1 MDREDVLPTPP
12 TGPALPT
19 VLAERYQLDRSLGN
33 GGMGEVF
40 EATDLTLHRS
50 VAVKL
55 LSPSLVQDEP
65 ARARFL
71 REARALAQVNSP
83 HVVAVYDA
91 GEDDERPYL
100 VMELVE
106 GTTLEHELERAGRL
120 EPPRAVAIAKDIA
133 SGLAS
138 AHEQG
143 IVHRDVKPSNVFL
156 TPSDAAKIGDFGI
169 ARLERPDAT
178 LTLTGQTFG
187 SPPYVAPEQATGGK
201 VDARADLYSLGCVL
215 FQMLVGRRPFSGDD
229 AVSLVYQHVHTT
241 PPRVD
246 SLHPE
251 VPVALGDL
259 VAGLMAKDPDDRPDS
274 AEEVQRALE
283 SVPTEPVA
291 TATATATVPVT
302 ATATVPVT
310 ATAVLPR
317 RAQAERRQKPWWPLV
332 AGIVGVVV
340 LLALTAA
347 AILARG
353 DPAAAPPSPT
363 RPASIA
369 SSSAS
374 TSTSSSPSVPLPQT
388 PETAA
393 AALFALTQRLQDT
406 GAIDHKLAEDIQH
419 AVDEA
424 VNGKGHGHEGDAS
437 NTLKDLK
444 DKVSEAVDHGTVSAA
459 DGGRLIDA
467 IDQLEQTLSSDGD

>member
-40 EATDLTLHRS
+40 EATDLTLHRN

-138 AHEQG
+138 AHGQG

-187 SPPYVAPEQATGGK
+187 SPPYVAPEQATGGT

-283 SVPTEPVA
+283 SVPTGPV
-291 TATATATVPVT
+291 ATATATVPVQ
-302 ATATVPVT
+302 

-317 RAQAERRQKPWWPLV
+317 RAQADRRRKPWWPLV

-340 LLALTAA
+340 LLALTTA

-353 DPAAAPPSPT
+353 DPTAAPSSPPRRSSTAPSS
-363 RPASIA
+363 PAT
-369 SSSAS
+369 SA
-374 TSTSSSPSVPLPQT
+374 SSSPSAPLPQT
-388 PETAA
+388 PAA
-393 AALFALTQRLQDT
+393 AGAAVLALTHQLQDA
-406 GAIDHKLAEDIQH
+406 GAIDHKLADDIQH
-419 AVDEA
+419 TVDE
-424 VNGKGHGHEGDAS
+424 VLNGNGKHDENTDPGDKL
-437 NTLKDLK
+437 NELKDTIA
-444 DKVSEAVDHGTVSAA
+444 EAVDHGTVSAA
-459 DGGRLIDA
+459 DAGRLTDA
-467 IDQLEQTLSSDGD
+467 IDQLGQTLSSGGD

>member
-40 EATDLTLHRS
+40 EATDLTLHRN

-106 GTTLEHELERAGRL
+106 GTTVEHELERAGRL
-120 EPPRAVAIAKDIA
+120 EPPRAVAIATDIA

-156 TPSDAAKIGDFGI
+156 TPLDAAKIGDFGI

-215 FQMLVGRRPFSGDD
+215 FQMLVGRPPFSGDD

-283 SVPTEPVA
+283 SVPTEAVA
-291 TATATATVPVT
+291 TAT

-317 RAQAERRQKPWWPLV
+317 RAQAERRRKPWWPLV
-332 AGIVGVVV
+332 AGIAGVVV
-340 LLALTAA
+340 LLALTTA

-353 DPAAAPPSPT
+353 DPTAAPSSPARRSSTSPSSPPTSASPSP
-363 RPASIA
+363 
-369 SSSAS
+369 SA
-374 TSTSSSPSVPLPQT
+374 PLPQT
-388 PETAA
+388 PGAA
-393 AALFALTQRLQDT
+393 GAALLALTQQLQDA
-406 GAIDHKLAEDIQH
+406 GAIDHKLADDIKH
-419 AVDEA
+419 TVDE
-424 VNGKGHGHEGDAS
+424 VLNGKGKHDENADPADKL
-437 NTLKDLK
+437 NELKDTIA
-444 DKVSEAVDHGTVSAA
+444 EAVDHGTVSAA
-459 DGGRLIDA
+459 DAGRLTDA
-467 IDQLEQTLSSDGD
+467 IDRLEQTLSSGGD

>member
-40 EATDLTLHRS
+40 EATDLTLHRN

-71 REARALAQVNSP
+71 REARALARVNSP

-91 GEDDERPYL
+91 GEDDQRPYL

-106 GTTLEHELERAGRL
+106 GTTLEQELERAGRL
-120 EPPRAVAIAKDIA
+120 EPARAVAIAKDIA

-138 AHEQG
+138 AHGQG

-169 ARLERPDAT
+169 VRLERPDAT

-187 SPPYVAPEQATGGK
+187 SPPYVAPEQATGGT

-215 FQMLVGRRPFSGDD
+215 FQMLVGRRPFSGND

-291 TATATATVPVT
+291 TV
-302 ATATVPVT
+302 TATVPVT

-317 RAQAERRQKPWWPLV
+317 RAQADRRRKPWWPLV

-340 LLALTAA
+340 LLTLTTA

-353 DPAAAPPSPT
+353 DPTA
-363 RPASIA
+363 A
-369 SSSAS
+369 SSSPPRRSS
-374 TSTSSSPSVPLPQT
+374 TAPSSPATSASPSPSAPLPQT
-388 PETAA
+388 PAA
-393 AALFALTQRLQDT
+393 AGAALLALTQQLQDA
-406 GAIDHKLAEDIQH
+406 GAIDHKLADDIQH
-419 AVDEA
+419 TVDE
-424 VNGKGHGHEGDAS
+424 VLNGKGKHDENADPADKL
-437 NTLKDLK
+437 NELKDTIA
-444 DKVSEAVDHGTVSAA
+444 EAVDHGTVSAA
-459 DGGRLIDA
+459 DAGRLTDA
-467 IDQLEQTLSSDGD
+467 IDQLGQTLSSGGD

>member
-1 MDREDVLPTPP
+1 MDREDVLPMPP

-40 EATDLTLHRS
+40 EATDLTLHRN

-120 EPPRAVAIAKDIA
+120 EPPRAVAIATDIA

-156 TPSDAAKIGDFGI
+156 TPLDAAKIGDFGI

-283 SVPTEPVA
+283 SVPTEAVA
-291 TATATATVPVT
+291 TAT

-317 RAQAERRQKPWWPLV
+317 RAQAERRRKPWWPLV
-332 AGIVGVVV
+332 AGIAGVVV
-340 LLALTAA
+340 LLALTTA

-353 DPAAAPPSPT
+353 DPTAAPSSPA
-363 RPASIA
+363 RRS
-369 SSSAS
+369 S
-374 TSTSSSPSVPLPQT
+374 TSPSSSSPASASPSPSAPLPQT
-388 PETAA
+388 PGAA
-393 AALFALTQRLQDT
+393 GAALLALTQQLQDA
-406 GAIDHKLAEDIQH
+406 GAIDHKLADDIKH
-419 AVDEA
+419 TVDE
-424 VNGKGHGHEGDAS
+424 VLNGKGKHDENADPADKL
-437 NTLKDLK
+437 NELKDTIA
-444 DKVSEAVDHGTVSAA
+444 EAVDHGTVSAA
-459 DGGRLIDA
+459 DAGRLTDA
-467 IDQLEQTLSSDGD
+467 IDRLEQTLSSGGD

>member
-106 GTTLEHELERAGRL
+106 GTTLEHELERTGRL

-187 SPPYVAPEQATGGK
+187 SPPYVAPEQATGGT

-215 FQMLVGRRPFSGDD
+215 FQMLVGHRPFSGHD

-246 SLHPE
+246 SLRPE

-259 VAGLMAKDPDDRPDS
+259 VAGLMSKDPDDRPDS
-274 AEEVQRALE
+274 GEEVQRALE
-283 SVPTEPVA
+283 SVPTEPDA
-291 TATATATVPVT
+291 T

-317 RAQAERRQKPWWPLV
+317 RAQAEPRRKPWWPLV

-340 LLALTAA
+340 LLALTTA

-353 DPAAAPPSPT
+353 DPTAAPSSPPPRSST
-363 RPASIA
+363 A
-369 SSSAS
+369 SSSPPAS
-374 TSTSSSPSVPLPQT
+374 ATSSPPAPLPQT
-388 PETAA
+388 PEAA
-393 AALFALTQRLQDT
+393 GAALLALTQQLQEA
-406 GAIDHKLAEDIQH
+406 GAIDHKLADDIQH
-419 AVDEA
+419 TVDE
-424 VNGKGHGHEGDAS
+424 VLNGKGKHDENADPADKL
-437 NTLKDLK
+437 NELKDT
-444 DKVSEAVDHGTVSAA
+444 VAEAVDHGTVSATDA
-459 DGGRLIDA
+459 GQLTDA
-467 IDQLEQTLSSDGD
+467 IDQLGQTLSSGGD

>member
-1 MDREDVLPTPP
+1 MDREGVLPTPP

-40 EATDLTLHRS
+40 EATDLTLHRN

-71 REARALAQVNSP
+71 REARALARVNSP
-83 HVVAVYDA
+83 HVVTVYDA

-100 VMELVE
+100 VMEFVE
-106 GTTLEHELERAGRL
+106 GATLEHELERAGRL

-187 SPPYVAPEQATGGK
+187 SPPYVAPEQATGGT
-201 VDARADLYSLGCVL
+201 VDARADLYSLGCVQ

-274 AEEVQRALE
+274 AEEVQRALG

-291 TATATATVPVT
+291 TATTTATAT

-317 RAQAERRQKPWWPLV
+317 RAQADRRRKPWWPLV

-340 LLALTAA
+340 LRARTTA
-347 AILARG
+347 AILAPD
-353 DPAAAPPSPT
+353 DPTPAPSSPSRRSSTAPSSTPPS
-363 RPASIA
+363 A
-369 SSSAS
+369 
-374 TSTSSSPSVPLPQT
+374 SSSPSAPLPQT
-388 PETAA
+388 PETAG
-393 AALFALTQRLQDT
+393 AALLALTQQLQDA
-406 GAIDHKLAEDIQH
+406 GAIDHKLADDIQH
-419 AVDEA
+419 AVDDA
-424 VNGKGHGHEGDAS
+424 VNGKGHGHDHDGDAS

-444 DKVSEAVDHGTVSAA
+444 DKVSEAVNQGTVSAA

-467 IDQLEQTLSSDGD
+467 IDRLEQTLSSDGD

>member
-55 LSPSLVQDEP
+55 LSPSLVQEEP

-71 REARALAQVNSP
+71 REARALARVNSP

-106 GTTLEHELERAGRL
+106 GTTLERELERSGRL
-120 EPPRAVAIAKDIA
+120 EPARAVAIAKDIA

-274 AEEVQRALE
+274 AEEVRRALE
-283 SVPTEPVA
+283 SVPTEAV
-291 TATATATVPVT
+291 VT

-317 RAQAERRQKPWWPLV
+317 RAQADRRRKPWWPLV
-332 AGIVGVVV
+332 AGIAGVVV

-353 DPAAAPPSPT
+353 DPTAAPSSPARRSSTSPSSPPTSASPSP
-363 RPASIA
+363 
-369 SSSAS
+369 SA
-374 TSTSSSPSVPLPQT
+374 PLPQT
-388 PETAA
+388 PEAA
-393 AALFALTQRLQDT
+393 GAALLALTQQLQDA
-406 GAIDHKLAEDIQH
+406 GAIDHKLADDIRH
-419 AVDEA
+419 TVDE
-424 VNGKGHGHEGDAS
+424 VLNGKGKHDENADPADKL
-437 NTLKDLK
+437 NELKDTIA
-444 DKVSEAVDHGTVSAA
+444 EAVDHGTVSAA
-459 DGGRLIDA
+459 DAGRLTDA
-467 IDQLEQTLSSDGD
+467 IDQLGQTLSSGGD

>member
-12 TGPALPT
+12 TGSAPPT

-40 EATDLTLHRS
+40 EATDLTLHRN

-71 REARALAQVNSP
+71 REARALARVNSP

-106 GTTLEHELERAGRL
+106 GTTLEQELKGTGRV
-120 EPPRAVAIAKDIA
+120 EPARAVAIAKDIA

-187 SPPYVAPEQATGGK
+187 SPPYVAPEQATGGT

-283 SVPTEPVA
+283 SVPTEPDA
-291 TATATATVPVT
+291 TATM
-302 ATATVPVT
+302 PVT

-317 RAQAERRQKPWWPLV
+317 RAQVDRRRKPWWPLV
-332 AGIVGVVV
+332 AGIVGVVL

-353 DPAAAPPSPT
+353 DPTAA
-363 RPASIA
+363 A
-369 SSSAS
+369 SSSTRP
-374 TSTSSSPSVPLPQT
+374 TSTAPSSPPASASSSSSAPLPQT
-388 PETAA
+388 PAA
-393 AALFALTQRLQDT
+393 AGAALLALTQQLQDA
-406 GAIDHKLAEDIQH
+406 GAIDHKLADDIRH
-419 AVDEA
+419 TVDE
-424 VNGKGHGHEGDAS
+424 VLSGNGKHDENADPADKL
-437 NTLKDLK
+437 NELKDTIA
-444 DKVSEAVDHGTVSAA
+444 EAVDHGTVSTA
-459 DGGRLIDA
+459 DAGRLTDA
-467 IDQLEQTLSSDGD
+467 IDQLGQTLSSGRD

>member
-71 REARALAQVNSP
+71 REARALARVNSP

-106 GTTLEHELERAGRL
+106 GTTLEHELERSGRL
-120 EPPRAVAIAKDIA
+120 EPARAVAIAKDIA

-156 TPSDAAKIGDFGI
+156 TPSDAAKVGDFGI

-187 SPPYVAPEQATGGK
+187 SPPYVAPEQATGGT

-246 SLHPE
+246 SLQPE

-274 AEEVQRALE
+274 AEEVRRALE
-283 SVPTEPVA
+283 SVPTDPVA
-291 TATATATVPVT
+291 TATTTL
-302 ATATVPVT
+302 PVT

-317 RAQAERRQKPWWPLV
+317 RAQTERRRKPWWPLV

-353 DPAAAPPSPT
+353 DPTAAASGPT
-363 RPASIA
+363 RPPSTALSSPPASA
-369 SSSAS
+369 
-374 TSTSSSPSVPLPQT
+374 SSSPSAPLPQT
-388 PETAA
+388 PAA
-393 AALFALTQRLQDT
+393 AGAALLALTQQLQDA
-406 GAIDHKLAEDIQH
+406 GAIDHKLADDIQH
-419 AVDEA
+419 SVDE
-424 VNGKGHGHEGDAS
+424 VLNGKGKHDENVDATDKL
-437 NTLKDLK
+437 NELKDT
-444 DKVSEAVDHGTVSAA
+444 VAEAVDHGTVSAA
-459 DGGRLIDA
+459 DGGRLTGA
-467 IDQLEQTLSSDGD
+467 IDRLEQTLSSGGD

>member
-40 EATDLTLHRS
+40 EATDLTLHRN

-120 EPPRAVAIAKDIA
+120 EPPRAVAIATDIA

-156 TPSDAAKIGDFGI
+156 TPLDAAKIGDFGI

-274 AEEVQRALE
+274 AEEVRRALE
-283 SVPTEPVA
+283 SVPTEPVG
-291 TATATATVPVT
+291 TATGTATK
-302 ATATVPVT
+302 PVT

-317 RAQAERRQKPWWPLV
+317 RAQADRRRKPWWPLV
-332 AGIVGVVV
+332 AGIAGVVV
-340 LLALTAA
+340 LLALTTA

-353 DPAAAPPSPT
+353 DPTAAPSSPARRSSTSPSSPPTSAPPSP
-363 RPASIA
+363 
-369 SSSAS
+369 SA
-374 TSTSSSPSVPLPQT
+374 PLPQT
-388 PETAA
+388 PEAA
-393 AALFALTQRLQDT
+393 GAALLALTQQLQEA
-406 GAIDHKLAEDIQH
+406 GAIDHKLADDIKH
-419 AVDEA
+419 TVDE
-424 VNGKGHGHEGDAS
+424 VLNGKGKHDENADP
-437 NTLKDLK
+437 TDKLKELKDT
-444 DKVSEAVDHGTVSAA
+444 VAEAVDHGTVSAA
-459 DGGRLIDA
+459 DAGRLTDA
-467 IDQLEQTLSSDGD
+467 IDQLGQTLSSSGD

>member
-40 EATDLTLHRS
+40 EATDLTLHRN

-106 GTTLEHELERAGRL
+106 GTTLERELERAGRL

-156 TPSDAAKIGDFGI
+156 TPSDAAKVGDFGI

-229 AVSLVYQHVHTT
+229 PVSLVYQHVHTT

-291 TATATATVPVT
+291 T
-302 ATATVPVT
+302 VPVT

-317 RAQAERRQKPWWPLV
+317 RAQAERRRKPWWPLV

-353 DPAAAPPSPT
+353 DPTAAASSPSRPASTAPPSP
-363 RPASIA
+363 PASA
-369 SSSAS
+369 
-374 TSTSSSPSVPLPQT
+374 SSSPSAPLPQT
-388 PETAA
+388 PAA
-393 AALFALTQRLQDT
+393 AGAALLALTQQLQDAGT
-406 GAIDHKLAEDIQH
+406 IDHKLADDIRH
-419 AVDEA
+419 TVDE
-424 VNGKGHGHEGDAS
+424 VLNGKGKHDEGVDVADKL
-437 NTLKDLK
+437 NELKDA
-444 DKVSEAVDHGTVSAA
+444 VSEAVDHGTVSAT
-459 DGGRLIDA
+459 DGGRLTDA
-467 IDQLEQTLSSDGD
+467 IDRLEQTLFSGGD

>member
-12 TGPALPT
+12 TGPALPA

-40 EATDLTLHRS
+40 EATDLTLHRN

-83 HVVAVYDA
+83 HVVVVYDA
-91 GEDDERPYL
+91 GEDDDRPYL

-106 GTTLEHELERAGRL
+106 GTTLEQELKRAGRL
-120 EPPRAVAIAKDIA
+120 EPARAVAIATDIA

-187 SPPYVAPEQATGGK
+187 SPPYVAPEQATGGT

-229 AVSLVYQHVHTT
+229 PVSLVYQHVHTT

-259 VAGLMAKDPDDRPDS
+259 VAGLMSKDPDDRPDS

-302 ATATVPVT
+302 ATA
-310 ATAVLPR
+310 VLPR
-317 RAQAERRQKPWWPLV
+317 RAQTERRRKPWWPLV

-353 DPAAAPPSPT
+353 DPTAAASSPS
-363 RPASIA
+363 RPASTAPSSPPA
-369 SSSAS
+369 SA
-374 TSTSSSPSVPLPQT
+374 SSSPSASLPQT
-388 PETAA
+388 PAA
-393 AALFALTQRLQDT
+393 AGTALLALTQQLQDA

-419 AVDEA
+419 TVDE
-424 VNGKGHGHEGDAS
+424 VLNDKGKHDENADPTDKL
-437 NTLKDLK
+437 NELKDT
-444 DKVSEAVDHGTVSAA
+444 VAEAVDHGTVSAA
-459 DGGRLIDA
+459 DAGRLTDA
-467 IDQLEQTLSSDGD
+467 IDRLGQTLSSGGD

>member
-106 GTTLEHELERAGRL
+106 GTTLERELERAGRL
-120 EPPRAVAIAKDIA
+120 EPRRAVAIAKDIA

-156 TPSDAAKIGDFGI
+156 TPSDAAKVGDFGI

-215 FQMLVGRRPFSGDD
+215 FQMLAGRRPFSGDD

-251 VPVALGDL
+251 VPLALGDL

-274 AEEVQRALE
+274 AEEVRRALE
-283 SVPTEPVA
+283 SVPTDPVA
-291 TATATATVPVT
+291 TATATL
-302 ATATVPVT
+302 PVT

-317 RAQAERRQKPWWPLV
+317 RAQAERRRKPWWPLV

-347 AILARG
+347 AILARD
-353 DPAAAPPSPT
+353 DPTAAASSSTQPPSTAPPSP
-363 RPASIA
+363 PASA
-369 SSSAS
+369 
-374 TSTSSSPSVPLPQT
+374 SSSPSAPLPQT
-388 PETAA
+388 PAA
-393 AALFALTQRLQDT
+393 AGAALLALTQQLQDT

-419 AVDEA
+419 TVDE
-424 VNGKGHGHEGDAS
+424 VLNGKGKHDEGVDVADKL
-437 NTLKDLK
+437 NELKDT
-444 DKVSEAVDHGTVSAA
+444 VVEAVDHGTVSAA
-459 DGGRLIDA
+459 DAGRLTDA
-467 IDQLEQTLSSDGD
+467 IDQLGQTLSSGGD

>member
-1 MDREDVLPTPP
+1 MDREDVLPMPP

-40 EATDLTLHRS
+40 EATDLTLHRN

-120 EPPRAVAIAKDIA
+120 EPPRAVAIATDIA

-156 TPSDAAKIGDFGI
+156 TPLDAAKIGDFGI

-251 VPVALGDL
+251 VPAGLGDL
-259 VAGLMAKDPDDRPDS
+259 VTGLMAKDPDDRPDS

-291 TATATATVPVT
+291 PT
-302 ATATVPVT
+302 TATVPVT

-317 RAQAERRQKPWWPLV
+317 RAQAERRRKPWWPLV
-332 AGIVGVVV
+332 AGIAGVVV
-340 LLALTAA
+340 LLALTTA

-353 DPAAAPPSPT
+353 DPTAAP
-363 RPASIA
+363 
-369 SSSAS
+369 SSRARRSS
-374 TSTSSSPSVPLPQT
+374 TSPSSSPPASASPSPSAPQPQT
-388 PETAA
+388 PEAA
-393 AALFALTQRLQDT
+393 GAALLALTQQLQDA
-406 GAIDHKLAEDIQH
+406 GAIDHKLADDIRH
-419 AVDEA
+419 TVDE
-424 VNGKGHGHEGDAS
+424 VLNGKGKHDENADPADKL
-437 NTLKDLK
+437 NELKDTIA
-444 DKVSEAVDHGTVSAA
+444 EAVDHGTVSTSDA
-459 DGGRLIDA
+459 GRLTDA
-467 IDQLEQTLSSDGD
+467 IDRLGQTLSSGGD

>member
-91 GEDDERPYL
+91 GEDDQRPYL

-106 GTTLEHELERAGRL
+106 GTTLEHELERTGRL
-120 EPPRAVAIAKDIA
+120 EPARAVAIAKDIA

-138 AHEQG
+138 AHGQG

-156 TPSDAAKIGDFGI
+156 TPSDSAKIGDFGI

-283 SVPTEPVA
+283 SVPTEPV
-291 TATATATVPVT
+291 TT

-317 RAQAERRQKPWWPLV
+317 RAQAERRRKPWWPLV

-353 DPAAAPPSPT
+353 DPTAAPSSPPRRSST
-363 RPASIA
+363 A
-369 SSSAS
+369 SSSPPAS
-374 TSTSSSPSVPLPQT
+374 ASSSPSAPLPQT
-388 PETAA
+388 PAA
-393 AALFALTQRLQDT
+393 AGAALLALTQQLQDA
-406 GAIDHKLAEDIQH
+406 GAIDHKLADDIQH
-419 AVDEA
+419 TVDE
-424 VNGKGHGHEGDAS
+424 VLNGKGKHDENVDPADKL
-437 NTLKDLK
+437 NELKDT
-444 DKVSEAVDHGTVSAA
+444 VAEAVDHGTVSAA
-459 DGGRLIDA
+459 DARRLTDA
-467 IDQLEQTLSSDGD
+467 IDQLGQTLSSGGD

>member
-40 EATDLTLHRS
+40 EATDLTLHRN

-55 LSPSLVQDEP
+55 LSPSLVEDEP

-91 GEDDERPYL
+91 GEDGERPYL

-106 GTTLEHELERAGRL
+106 GTTLEQELKRGGRL

-187 SPPYVAPEQATGGK
+187 SPPYVAPEQATGGT

-229 AVSLVYQHVHTT
+229 PVSLVYQHVHTT

-274 AEEVQRALE
+274 AEQVQRSLG
-283 SVPTEPVA
+283 SVPTEPA
-291 TATATATVPVT
+291 ATATATVPVT
-302 ATATVPVT
+302 ATVPLT
-310 ATAVLPR
+310 ATAVLPS
-317 RAQAERRQKPWWPLV
+317 RAQAERRRKPWWPLV
-332 AGIVGVVV
+332 AGIIGVVV
-340 LLALTAA
+340 LLALTTA

-353 DPAAAPPSPT
+353 DPTAAPSSPPRHSST
-363 RPASIA
+363 AP
-369 SSSAS
+369 SSAS
-374 TSTSSSPSVPLPQT
+374 ASASPSPSAPVPQT
-388 PETAA
+388 PEAA
-393 AALFALTQRLQDT
+393 GAALLALTQQLQDA
-406 GAIDHKLAEDIQH
+406 GAIDHKLADDIQH
-419 AVDEA
+419 AVDEV
-424 VNGKGHGHEGDAS
+424 VNGKGKGHGHEGDAS
-437 NTLKDLK
+437 KTLKDLK
-444 DKVSEAVDHGTVSAA
+444 DQVSEAVNQGTVSAA
-459 DGGRLIDA
+459 DGSRLIDA
-467 IDQLEQTLSSDGD
+467 IDLLDHTLSSDGGD

>member
-12 TGPALPT
+12 TGPAIPT

-40 EATDLTLHRS
+40 EGTDLTLHRN

-106 GTTLEHELERAGRL
+106 GTTLERELERAGRL
-120 EPPRAVAIAKDIA
+120 EPARAVVIAKDIA

-187 SPPYVAPEQATGGK
+187 SPPYVAPEQATGGT

-215 FQMLVGRRPFSGDD
+215 FQMLVGHRPFSGDD
-229 AVSLVYQHVHTT
+229 PVSLVYQHVHTT

-259 VAGLMAKDPDDRPDS
+259 VAGLMAKDPEDRPDS

-283 SVPTEPVA
+283 SIPTEPVA
-291 TATATATVPVT
+291 TATATS
-302 ATATVPVT
+302 
-310 ATAVLPR
+310 TAVLPR
-317 RAQAERRQKPWWPLV
+317 RAQAERRRKPWWPLV
-332 AGIVGVVV
+332 GGIVGVVV
-340 LLALTAA
+340 LLALTTA

-353 DPAAAPPSPT
+353 DPTAAPSSPT
-363 RPASIA
+363 PPASTAA
-369 SSSAS
+369 SSPPAS
-374 TSTSSSPSVPLPQT
+374 ESSSSTPLPQA
-388 PETAA
+388 PASA
-393 AALFALTQRLQDT
+393 GAALLALTQQLQDV

-419 AVDEA
+419 TVDE
-424 VNGKGHGHEGDAS
+424 VLNGKGKHDENADPTDKL
-437 NTLKDLK
+437 NELKDT
-444 DKVSEAVDHGTVSAA
+444 VAEAVDHGTVSAA
-459 DGGRLIDA
+459 DAQRLTDA
-467 IDQLEQTLSSDGD
+467 IDRLEQTISQGD

>member
-40 EATDLTLHRS
+40 EATDLTLHRN

-91 GEDDERPYL
+91 GEDAERPYL

-120 EPPRAVAIAKDIA
+120 EPPRAVAIAKDLA

-274 AEEVQRALE
+274 AEEVRRALE
-283 SVPTEPVA
+283 SVPTEAV
-291 TATATATVPVT
+291 VT

-317 RAQAERRQKPWWPLV
+317 RAQADRRRKPWWPLV
-332 AGIVGVVV
+332 AGIAGVVV

-353 DPAAAPPSPT
+353 DPTAAPSSPARRSSTSPSSPPTSASPSP
-363 RPASIA
+363 
-369 SSSAS
+369 SA
-374 TSTSSSPSVPLPQT
+374 PLPQT
-388 PETAA
+388 PEAA
-393 AALFALTQRLQDT
+393 GAALLALTQQLQDA
-406 GAIDHKLAEDIQH
+406 GAIDHKLADDIRH
-419 AVDEA
+419 TVDE
-424 VNGKGHGHEGDAS
+424 VLNGKGKHDENADPADKL
-437 NTLKDLK
+437 NELKDTIA
-444 DKVSEAVDHGTVSAA
+444 EAVDHGTVSAA
-459 DGGRLIDA
+459 DAGRLTDA
-467 IDQLEQTLSSDGD
+467 IDQLGQTLSSGGD

>member
-12 TGPALPT
+12 TGPGLPT

-40 EATDLTLHRS
+40 EGTDLTLHRN

-100 VMELVE
+100 VMELVD
-106 GTTLEHELERAGRL
+106 GTTLEHELERAGRV
-120 EPPRAVAIAKDIA
+120 EPARAVAIATDIA

-187 SPPYVAPEQATGGK
+187 SPPYVAPEQATGGT

-274 AEEVQRALE
+274 AEEVRRALE
-283 SVPTEPVA
+283 SVPTEPDA
-291 TATATATVPVT
+291 TATE
-302 ATATVPVT
+302 TVPVT

-317 RAQAERRQKPWWPLV
+317 RAQAERRRKPWWPLV
-332 AGIVGVVV
+332 AGSVGVVV

-353 DPAAAPPSPT
+353 DPTAAPSSPARRSSTSPSSPPTSASPSP
-363 RPASIA
+363 
-369 SSSAS
+369 SA
-374 TSTSSSPSVPLPQT
+374 PLPQT
-388 PETAA
+388 PAA
-393 AALFALTQRLQDT
+393 AGAALLALTQQLQDA
-406 GAIDHKLAEDIQH
+406 GAIDHKLADDIRH
-419 AVDEA
+419 TVDE
-424 VNGKGHGHEGDAS
+424 VLNGKGKHDENADPTDKL
-437 NTLKDLK
+437 NELKDTIA
-444 DKVSEAVDHGTVSAA
+444 EAVDHGTVSAA
-459 DGGRLIDA
+459 DARRLTDA
-467 IDQLEQTLSSDGD
+467 IDQLGRTLSSGGD

>member
-1 MDREDVLPTPP
+1 
-12 TGPALPT
+12 
-19 VLAERYQLDRSLGN
+19 
-33 GGMGEVF
+33 MGEVF
-40 EATDLTLHRS
+40 EATDLTLHRN

-120 EPPRAVAIAKDIA
+120 EPSRAVPIGKDIA

-274 AEEVQRALE
+274 AEEVRRALE
-283 SVPTEPVA
+283 SVPTGSVA
-291 TATATATVPVT
+291 TATP
-302 ATATVPVT
+302 TVPVT

-317 RAQAERRQKPWWPLV
+317 RAQAERRRKPWWPLV
-332 AGIVGVVV
+332 AAIVGVVV
-340 LLALTAA
+340 LLALTTA

-353 DPAAAPPSPT
+353 DPTAAASSSTQPPSTAPPST
-363 RPASIA
+363 PASA
-369 SSSAS
+369 
-374 TSTSSSPSVPLPQT
+374 SSSPSVPLPQT
-388 PETAA
+388 PETAG
-393 AALFALTQRLQDT
+393 AALLALTQQLQDT

-419 AVDEA
+419 TVDE
-424 VNGKGHGHEGDAS
+424 VLNGKGKHDEGVDVADKL
-437 NTLKDLK
+437 NELKDT
-444 DKVSEAVDHGTVSAA
+444 VAEAVDHGTVSAA
-459 DGGRLIDA
+459 DAGRLTDA
-467 IDQLEQTLSSDGD
+467 IDQLAQTLSSGGD

>member
-40 EATDLTLHRS
+40 EATDLTLHRN

-106 GTTLEHELERAGRL
+106 GTTLERELERAGRL
-120 EPPRAVAIAKDIA
+120 EPARAVAIAKDIA

-138 AHEQG
+138 AHGQG

-169 ARLERPDAT
+169 VRLERPDAT

-187 SPPYVAPEQATGGK
+187 SPPYVAPEQATGGT

-229 AVSLVYQHVHTT
+229 PVSLVYQHVHTT

-259 VAGLMAKDPDDRPDS
+259 VAGLMAKDPEDRPDS

-283 SVPTEPVA
+283 FVPTEPVA
-291 TATATATVPVT
+291 TGP
-302 ATATVPVT
+302 ATVPVT
-310 ATAVLPR
+310 ATAVLPH
-317 RAQAERRQKPWWPLV
+317 RAQAERRRKPWWPLV
-332 AGIVGVVV
+332 AGIVGVIV
-340 LLALTAA
+340 LLGLTAA

-353 DPAAAPPSPT
+353 DPTATASSPT
-363 RPASIA
+363 G
-369 SSSAS
+369 SAS
-374 TSTSSSPSVPLPQT
+374 TAASSPPASASSSPSVPLPQT
-388 PETAA
+388 PEAA
-393 AALFALTQRLQDT
+393 GAALLALTQQLQDA
-406 GAIDHKLAEDIQH
+406 GAIDHKLADDIRH
-419 AVDEA
+419 TVDE
-424 VNGKGHGHEGDAS
+424 VLNGKGKHDENADPADKL
-437 NTLKDLK
+437 NELKDT
-444 DKVSEAVDHGTVSAA
+444 VAEAVDHGTVSAA
-459 DGGRLIDA
+459 DAGRLTDA
-467 IDQLEQTLSSDGD
+467 IDQLGQTLSSGGD

>member
-1 MDREDVLPTPP
+1 MDREGVLPTPP
-12 TGPALPT
+12 TGTALPT
-19 VLAERYQLDRSLGN
+19 VLAERYRLDRSLGN

-40 EATDLTLHRS
+40 EATDLTLHRN

-156 TPSDAAKIGDFGI
+156 TPSDAAKVGDFGI
-169 ARLERPDAT
+169 ARLARTDAT

-187 SPPYVAPEQATGGK
+187 SPPYVAPEQATGGT

-229 AVSLVYQHVHTT
+229 PVSLVYQHVHTT
-241 PPRVD
+241 PARVE
-246 SLHPE
+246 SVRPE
-251 VPVALGDL
+251 VPAALGDL

-274 AEEVQRALE
+274 AEEVRRALE
-283 SVPTEPVA
+283 SIPTGPVSTGTEPSAA
-291 TATATATVPVT
+291 TATT
-302 ATATVPVT
+302 PVT
-310 ATAVLPR
+310 ATAVLPS
-317 RAQAERRQKPWWPLV
+317 RAQTDRRRKPWWPLV
-332 AGIVGVVV
+332 AGIIGVVV
-340 LLALTAA
+340 LLALTTA

-353 DPAAAPPSPT
+353 DPTAAPST
-363 RPASIA
+363 PARRSSTA
-369 SSSAS
+369 PSSAS
-374 TSTSSSPSVPLPQT
+374 PSASPSPSAPAPQT
-388 PETAA
+388 PDAA
-393 AALFALTQRLQDT
+393 GAALLALTQQLQDA
-406 GAIDHKLAEDIQH
+406 GAIDHKLADDIQH
-419 AVDEA
+419 AVDDV
-424 VNGKGHGHEGDAS
+424 VNGKGKGHGHEGDAS
-437 NTLKDLK
+437 KTLKDLK
-444 DKVSEAVDHGTVSAA
+444 DQVSEAVNQGTVSAA
-459 DGGRLIDA
+459 DGSRLIDA
-467 IDQLEQTLSSDGD
+467 IDLL

>member
-12 TGPALPT
+12 TGTSLPT

-106 GTTLEHELERAGRL
+106 GTTLERELERAGRL

-156 TPSDAAKIGDFGI
+156 SPSDSAKIGDFGI
-169 ARLERPDAT
+169 VRLERPDAT

-187 SPPYVAPEQATGGK
+187 SPPYVAPEQATGGR

-259 VAGLMAKDPDDRPDS
+259 VSGLMAKDPDHRPDS

-283 SVPTEPVA
+283 SVPTDPVA
-291 TATATATVPVT
+291 TAATA
-302 ATATVPVT
+302 VPVT

-317 RAQAERRQKPWWPLV
+317 RAQAERRRKPWWPLV
-332 AGIVGVVV
+332 AGIVGVIV

-353 DPAAAPPSPT
+353 DPTAAPSSPPRPASTAPPSQT
-363 RPASIA
+363 ASA
-369 SSSAS
+369 
-374 TSTSSSPSVPLPQT
+374 SSSPSAPLPQT
-388 PETAA
+388 PAA
-393 AALFALTQRLQDT
+393 AGAALLALTQQLQDAGT
-406 GAIDHKLAEDIQH
+406 IDHKLADDIRH
-419 AVDEA
+419 TVDE
-424 VNGKGHGHEGDAS
+424 VLNGKGKHDEGVDVADKL
-437 NTLKDLK
+437 NELKDA
-444 DKVSEAVDHGTVSAA
+444 VSEAVDHGTVSAT
-459 DGGRLIDA
+459 DGGRLTDA
-467 IDQLEQTLSSDGD
+467 IDGLEQTLSSGGD

>member
-40 EATDLTLHRS
+40 EATDLTLHRN

-138 AHEQG
+138 AHGQG

-156 TPSDAAKIGDFGI
+156 RPSDAAKIGDFGI

-187 SPPYVAPEQATGGK
+187 SPPYVAPEQATGGT

-251 VPVALGDL
+251 IPVALGDL
-259 VAGLMAKDPDDRPDS
+259 VAGLMAKDPDDRPDT
-274 AEEVQRALE
+274 AEEVRRALE

-291 TATATATVPVT
+291 T

-317 RAQAERRQKPWWPLV
+317 RAQAERRRKPWWPLV

-340 LLALTAA
+340 LLALTTA

-353 DPAAAPPSPT
+353 DPAAAPSSPARRSSAAPSSPTATASPSP
-363 RPASIA
+363 
-369 SSSAS
+369 SA
-374 TSTSSSPSVPLPQT
+374 PLPQT
-388 PETAA
+388 PEAA
-393 AALFALTQRLQDT
+393 GAALLALTQQLQDA

-419 AVDEA
+419 TLDE
-424 VNGKGHGHEGDAS
+424 VLNGKGKHDENADPADKL
-437 NTLKDLK
+437 NELKDT
-444 DKVSEAVDHGTVSAA
+444 VAEAVDHGTVSAA
-459 DGGRLIDA
+459 DAGRLTDA
-467 IDQLEQTLSSDGD
+467 IDQLGQTLSSGGD

>member
-1 MDREDVLPTPP
+1 MDREGVLPTPP
-12 TGPALPT
+12 SGTAQPT

-40 EATDLTLHRS
+40 EASDLTLHRS

-91 GEDDERPYL
+91 GEDGERPYL

-106 GTTLEHELERAGRL
+106 GTTLEQELKRGGRL

-138 AHEQG
+138 AHGQG

-187 SPPYVAPEQATGGK
+187 SPPYMAPEQASGGS
-201 VDARADLYSLGCVL
+201 VDARTDLYSLGCVL
-215 FQMLVGRRPFSGDD
+215 FQMLVGRRPFSGED

-246 SLHPE
+246 SLQPE

-274 AEEVQRALE
+274 AEQVRRALE
-283 SVPTEPVA
+283 AVPTEA
-291 TATATATVPVT
+291 VPTEAVGT

-317 RAQAERRQKPWWPLV
+317 RAQAGRRRKAWWPLV
-332 AGIVGVVV
+332 AGIAGVVV
-340 LLALTAA
+340 LLALTTA
-347 AILARG
+347 AILAR
-353 DPAAAPPSPT
+353 DNPTAAESSPT
-363 RPASIA
+363 RPASTAPSSPPA
-369 SSSAS
+369 SA
-374 TSTSSSPSVPLPQT
+374 SSSPSVPLPQT
-388 PETAA
+388 PETAG
-393 AALFALTQRLQDT
+393 AALLALTQQLQDA

-419 AVDEA
+419 TVDE
-424 VNGKGHGHEGDAS
+424 VLNGKGRHDENADATDKL
-437 NTLKDLK
+437 NELKDT
-444 DKVSEAVDHGTVSAA
+444 VAEAVDHGTVSAA
-459 DGGRLIDA
+459 DAGRLTDA
-467 IDQLEQTLSSDGD
+467 IDRLSGGD

>member
-40 EATDLTLHRS
+40 EATDLTLHRN

-106 GTTLEHELERAGRL
+106 GTTLERELERAGRL

-156 TPSDAAKIGDFGI
+156 TPSDAAKVGDFGI

-246 SLHPE
+246 SLQPE

-283 SVPTEPVA
+283 SVPTEPV
-291 TATATATVPVT
+291 TT

-317 RAQAERRQKPWWPLV
+317 RAQAERRRKPWWPLV

-353 DPAAAPPSPT
+353 DPTAAASSPSRPASTAPPSP
-363 RPASIA
+363 PASA
-369 SSSAS
+369 
-374 TSTSSSPSVPLPQT
+374 SSSPSAPLPQT
-388 PETAA
+388 PAA
-393 AALFALTQRLQDT
+393 AGAALLALTQQLQDA

-419 AVDEA
+419 TVDE
-424 VNGKGHGHEGDAS
+424 VLNGKGKHDENANPADKL
-437 NTLKDLK
+437 NELKDT
-444 DKVSEAVDHGTVSAA
+444 VAGAVDRGTVSAA
-459 DGGRLIDA
+459 DAGRLTDA
-467 IDQLEQTLSSDGD
+467 IDRLEQTLSSGGD

>member
-12 TGPALPT
+12 TEPALPT
-19 VLAERYQLDRSLGN
+19 VIAERYQLDRSLGN

-40 EATDLTLHRS
+40 EATDLTLHRN

-55 LSPSLVQDEP
+55 LSPSLVQEEP

-106 GTTLEHELERAGRL
+106 GTTLEHEFERAGRL
-120 EPPRAVAIAKDIA
+120 EPARAVAIAKDIA

-156 TPSDAAKIGDFGI
+156 TSSDAAKIGDFGI

-187 SPPYVAPEQATGGK
+187 SPPYVSPEQATGGT

-229 AVSLVYQHVHTT
+229 PVSLVYQHVHST

-246 SLHPE
+246 SLQPE

-283 SVPTEPVA
+283 SVPTEPL
-291 TATATATVPVT
+291 

-317 RAQAERRQKPWWPLV
+317 RAQAERRRKPWWPLV
-332 AGIVGVVV
+332 AGIVGVVA

-353 DPAAAPPSPT
+353 DPTAA
-363 RPASIA
+363 
-369 SSSAS
+369 
-374 TSTSSSPSVPLPQT
+374 SSSPSRPPSTAPSSPPASASSSPSAPSPQT
-388 PETAA
+388 PEEAG
-393 AALFALTQRLQDT
+393 AALLALTQQLQDA

-419 AVDEA
+419 TVDE
-424 VNGKGHGHEGDAS
+424 VLNGKGKHDENADPTDKL
-437 NTLKDLK
+437 NELKDT
-444 DKVSEAVDHGTVSAA
+444 VAEAVDHGTVSAA
-459 DGGRLIDA
+459 DARRLTDA
-467 IDQLEQTLSSDGD
+467 IDRLGQTLSSGGD

>member
-40 EATDLTLHRS
+40 EATDLTLHRN

-106 GTTLEHELERAGRL
+106 GTTLERELERAGRL

-156 TPSDAAKIGDFGI
+156 TPSDAAKVGDFGI

-291 TATATATVPVT
+291 T
-302 ATATVPVT
+302 VPVT

-317 RAQAERRQKPWWPLV
+317 RAQAERRRKPWWPLV

-353 DPAAAPPSPT
+353 DPTAAASSPSRPASTAPPSP
-363 RPASIA
+363 PASA
-369 SSSAS
+369 
-374 TSTSSSPSVPLPQT
+374 SSSPSAPLPQT
-388 PETAA
+388 PAA
-393 AALFALTQRLQDT
+393 AGAALLALTQQLQDAGT
-406 GAIDHKLAEDIQH
+406 IDHKLADDIRH
-419 AVDEA
+419 TVDE
-424 VNGKGHGHEGDAS
+424 VLNGKGKHDEGVDVADKL
-437 NTLKDLK
+437 NELKDA
-444 DKVSEAVDHGTVSAA
+444 VSEAVDHGTVSAT
-459 DGGRLIDA
+459 DGGRLTDA
-467 IDQLEQTLSSDGD
+467 IDRLEQTLFSGGD

>member
-1 MDREDVLPTPP
+1 
-12 TGPALPT
+12 
-19 VLAERYQLDRSLGN
+19 
-33 GGMGEVF
+33 
-40 EATDLTLHRS
+40 
-50 VAVKL
+50 
-55 LSPSLVQDEP
+55 
-65 ARARFL
+65 
-71 REARALAQVNSP
+71 
-83 HVVAVYDA
+83 AVYDA

-120 EPPRAVAIAKDIA
+120 EPPRAVAIATDMA

-259 VAGLMAKDPDDRPDS
+259 VAGLMAKDPDARPDS
-274 AEEVQRALE
+274 AEQVQRALE

-302 ATATVPVT
+302 ATAL
-310 ATAVLPR
+310 LPR
-317 RAQAERRQKPWWPLV
+317 RAQAERRRKPWWPLV
-332 AGIVGVVV
+332 AGIIGVVV
-340 LLALTAA
+340 LLALTTA

-353 DPAAAPPSPT
+353 DPTAVASSPT
-363 RPASIA
+363 QPVTTAPSSPAA
-369 SSSAS
+369 SA
-374 TSTSSSPSVPLPQT
+374 SSSPSVPLPQT
-388 PETAA
+388 PEAA
-393 AALFALTQRLQDT
+393 GAALLALAQQLQDA
-406 GAIDHKLAEDIQH
+406 GAIDHKLADDIKH
-419 AVDEA
+419 TVDE
-424 VNGKGHGHEGDAS
+424 VLNGKGKHDENADPADKL
-437 NTLKDLK
+437 NELKDT
-444 DKVSEAVDHGTVSAA
+444 VAEAVDHGTVSAA
-459 DGGRLIDA
+459 DAGRLTDA
-467 IDQLEQTLSSDGD
+467 IDQLGQTLSSGGD

>member
-1 MDREDVLPTPP
+1 
-12 TGPALPT
+12 
-19 VLAERYQLDRSLGN
+19 
-33 GGMGEVF
+33 
-40 EATDLTLHRS
+40 
-50 VAVKL
+50 
-55 LSPSLVQDEP
+55 
-65 ARARFL
+65 
-71 REARALAQVNSP
+71 
-83 HVVAVYDA
+83 
-91 GEDDERPYL
+91 
-100 VMELVE
+100 
-106 GTTLEHELERAGRL
+106 
-120 EPPRAVAIAKDIA
+120 
-133 SGLAS
+133 
-138 AHEQG
+138 
-143 IVHRDVKPSNVFL
+143 VKPSNVFL

-274 AEEVQRALE
+274 AEEVRRALE
-283 SVPTEPVA
+283 SVPTEAV
-291 TATATATVPVT
+291 VT

-317 RAQAERRQKPWWPLV
+317 RAQADRRRKPWWPLV
-332 AGIVGVVV
+332 AGIAGVVV

-353 DPAAAPPSPT
+353 DPTAAPSSPARRSSTSPSSPPTSASPSP
-363 RPASIA
+363 
-369 SSSAS
+369 SA
-374 TSTSSSPSVPLPQT
+374 PLPQT
-388 PETAA
+388 PEAA
-393 AALFALTQRLQDT
+393 GAALLALTQQLQDA
-406 GAIDHKLAEDIQH
+406 GAIDHKLADDIRH
-419 AVDEA
+419 TVDE
-424 VNGKGHGHEGDAS
+424 VLNGKGKHDENADPADKL
-437 NTLKDLK
+437 NELKDTIA
-444 DKVSEAVDHGTVSAA
+444 EAVDHGTVSAA
-459 DGGRLIDA
+459 DAGRLTDA
-467 IDQLEQTLSSDGD
+467 IDQLGQTLSSGGD